1 MKDINLQ
8 KLNKPILLYVSL
20 LAVSCRT
27 ANIFV
32 TGIQSMRTDSSL
44 SADPGAGVFLKP
56 WKDSLGGFVSQVI
69 GRTDTAYYAERPSG
83 NLDNLCADLM
93 LRFGDSACMALN
105 GYAAHFSL
113 LNNGG
118 LRNPLPAGEIRL
130 GHLFE
135 LMPFENEAVLL
146 KISGQTA
153 DSVFS
158 HVAKRGGE
166 PVSGLRLEV
175 SEIGTVTAWVRGARF
190 DSRREYWVV
199 TSDYLAQGGDGFGML
214 RSALQRVEL
223 KRTVRDVF
231 VDGIR
236 AETRE
241 FGAVQRRNERR
252 IVYANEANIPQK

>member
-1 MKDINLQ
+1 MN
-8 KLNKPILLYVSL
+8 KLILLFISV

-32 TGIQSMRTDSSL
+32 TGIQGLRTDSSL
-44 SADPGAGVFLKP
+44 AADQEAGVFLRP

-69 GRTDTAYYAERPSG
+69 GRTDTAFYAERPSG

-93 LRFGDSACMALN
+93 LRFGDSACTALN
-105 GYAAHFSL
+105 GYVAHFAL

-130 GHLFE
+130 GHMFE

-153 DSVFS
+153 DSVFR
-158 HVAKRGGE
+158 HVANRGGE

-175 SEIGTVTAWVRGARF
+175 LEDGTVTAWVRGARF

-223 KRTVRDVF
+223 KRTVRDVLT
-231 VDGIR
+231 DGIR

-241 FGAVQRRNERR
+241 HGAVKRRNERR
-252 IVYANEANIPQK
+252 IAYANAANIPQK